1 MALYENVF
9 IARQDVPTTQV
20 ETLTNQFAE
29 LVTGLGGT
37 VSKKEYWGLRS
48 LTYRIKKNRKGHYTL
63 LNIDAPSAAVKE
75 LERTMSINEDIIRF
89 LTVRV
94 DALEEGPSAIM
105 IRSAEKS
112 DRPGGDRG
120 HVSAMRWRP
129 LPPSQEKKNERPT
142 SPLHPP
148 PQELPVLRRQRAED
162 RLQGRAPP
170 AALRLGARQDRAQP
184 HLGGIV
190 QEAARARPGDQA
202 RPLPGAPALPHRLAG
217 RRCHADQRHP
227 ARTRAQARPDGRR
240 REGEAGLRPQLP
252 AAAEEG
258 AARHQGQHHLLR
270 IAA

>member
-20 ETLTNQFAE
+20 EALTTQFSE

-94 DALEEGPSAIM
+94 DELEEAPSAIM
-105 IRSAEKS
+105 VRSAEKA

-120 HVSAMRWRP
+120 ERSGWGDRP
-129 LPPSQEKKNERPT
+129 PRRERPRFG
-142 SPLHPP
+142 
-148 PQELPVLRRQRAED
+148 E
-162 RLQGRAPP
+162 
-170 AALRLGARQDRAQP
+170 
-184 HLGGIV
+184 
-190 QEAARARPGDQA
+190 
-202 RPLPGAPALPHRLAG
+202 
-217 RRCHADQRHP
+217 
-227 ARTRAQARPDGRR
+227 
-240 REGEAGLRPQLP
+240 EAGMG
-252 AAAEEG
+252 EEE
-258 AARHQGQHHLLR
+258 
-270 IAA
+270 